1 MDQQQIF
8 EETEQLAARGEAAS
22 RDPRILHIVARSEWP
37 IALCGALVSED
48 FNPHRTDTAGRD
60 RCTECL
66 MALGKRRSGRG

>member
-1 MDQQQIF
+1 MSQQQTF
-8 EETEQLAARGEAAS
+8 EQTERLAARVEAAA
-22 RDPRILHIVARSEWP
+22 RDPRILHVVARSEWP

-66 MALGKRRSGRG
+66 MVLGKRRSARG